1 MLIFSFNFVIVHR
14 KRKTRDRKY
23 EQSNSNKCCSACNF
37 TFLQNVFPETGNGCC
52 FKPYFRSAESSK
64 ALPATGILLGSM
76 IGIGMTLNSDPFL
89 LFRNCRGSCDEYRYM
104 ITPNV
109 WLFFSIIGIYFEYI
123 SKLHKQFYFKGHK
136 MNGKHLWR
144 WLCQF
149 YCFIFRRVFAIVSY
163 TAL

>member
-1 MLIFSFNFVIVHR
+1 MTNVMINTTINSWLEIQKHLQRYAYFSFNFVIVHR

-23 EQSNSNKCCSACNF
+23 EQSNSKKCCSVCNF
-37 TFLQNVFPETGNGCC
+37 TFLQNVFPETGNGCYV
-52 FKPYFRSAESSK
+52 KPYFRSAESSK

-109 WLFFSIIGIYFEYI
+109 WLFFSIICIFWIYI
-123 SKLHKQFYFKGHK
+123 Q
-136 MNGKHLWR
+136 
-144 WLCQF
+144 
-149 YCFIFRRVFAIVSY
+149 IAY
-163 TAL
+163 TILF